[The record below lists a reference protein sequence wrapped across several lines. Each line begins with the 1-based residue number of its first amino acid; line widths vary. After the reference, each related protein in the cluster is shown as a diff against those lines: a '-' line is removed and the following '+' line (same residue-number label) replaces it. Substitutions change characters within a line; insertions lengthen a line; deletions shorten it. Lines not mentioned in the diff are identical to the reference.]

1 MSSRK
6 TYCALT
12 VFFLVTSLSIVFAPI
27 YAQSNK
33 SKKSECT
40 TESGK
45 HGNWKYYSHWAGLE
59 LEPLAF
65 TVPGIE
71 KLKPV
76 QQSYFKDSIQFKF
89 SVIKGEPE
97 FMLFVNALK
106 NPSPDLGLG
115 AFIGGE
121 SVMPPIH
128 ASDAGGVAGS
138 YIDGDVGRELLQ
150 NFSKRKGRVDFV
162 FATFG
167 TGTETMRLKI
177 GMELKGFSD
186 ALVRA
191 KKLHAKTA
199 AAAKRGDCA
208 PNLLDTPINHWLQKK

>member
-1 MSSRK
+1 MSSRQPYSVV
-6 TYCALT
+6 TLLILA
-12 VFFLVTSLSIVFAPI
+12 TSLSIVFFQA
-27 YAQSNK
+27 YAQSDK
-33 SKKSECT
+33 SKKRECT

-45 HGNWKYYSHWAGLE
+45 HVNWKYYSNWAGLE
-59 LEPLAF
+59 LEPLAIA
-65 TVPGIE
+65 VPGIE
-71 KLKPV
+71 KLKPA
-76 QQSYFKDSIQFKF
+76 QKKHLKDSIQFKF

-106 NPSPDLGLG
+106 NPPPNLGLG
-115 AFIGGE
+115 AFIGEE
-121 SVMPPIH
+121 SVMPPIQ

-150 NFSKRKGRVDFV
+150 NFIKRKGRVDFV

-167 TGTETMRLKI
+167 TGTERMRLKI

-191 KKLHAKTA
+191 NKFQAKTA
-199 AAAKRGDCA
+199 AVAKRGDCA